1 MTTIIGLT
9 GYTGCG
15 KSALGDL
22 LERKNRGVKHYGM
35 SEALLRRFLI
45 ARPSILPGFPITSV
59 DELHE
64 LKRKHPALRE
74 AIQDFGMAFRQ
85 IETDIW
91 VKAVLFDIYNDKRTD
106 YAIVSGIRFENER
119 EMCDHVV
126 GICRPG
132 YGPVN
137 GHASETGTAACLEA
151 ADITINNTGTL
162 QELYETFENHFP
174 GVSV

>member
-9 GYTGCG
+9 GFTGCG

-22 LERKNRGVKHYGM
+22 LSQRNEGVKHYGM
-35 SEALLRRFLI
+35 SEALLRRFLL

-59 DELHE
+59 AELHE
-64 LKRKHPALRE
+64 LKRQHPALRE

-85 IETDIW
+85 IDTDIW
-91 VKAVLFDIYNDKRTD
+91 VKAVLLDIENDKPTD

-119 EMCDHVV
+119 NMCDHFV

-151 ADITINNTGTL
+151 AETTINNTGTL
-162 QELYETFENHFP
+162 QELYESFKHLFP
-174 GVSV
+174 GVGL